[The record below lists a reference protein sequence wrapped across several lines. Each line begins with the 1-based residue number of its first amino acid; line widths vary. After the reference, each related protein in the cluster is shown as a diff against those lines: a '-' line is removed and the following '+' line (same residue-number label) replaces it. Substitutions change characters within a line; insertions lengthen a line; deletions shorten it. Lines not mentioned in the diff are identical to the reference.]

1 MVNKRLRSLKRVIT
15 YIITIKVFMIYGGFE
30 STLVPRDNGKQNT
43 NESYTNNY
51 QKHVAC
57 SYGYKYVFAD
67 DKFNKIFKSY

>member
-1 MVNKRLRSLKRVIT
+1 
-15 YIITIKVFMIYGGFE
+15 MIYGGLE